1 MTFLGPITRRTAA
14 ILLTGWLLDEAVTAR
29 EISAATPT
37 DILSRIYREAL
48 NGATS
53 DWLAPARRSQFLSRS
68 LLALWAKC
76 DAKKPPDGDVGP
88 IDFDLTTDT
97 NALEVTSFRI
107 KSEKETATA
116 ATLSVS
122 LAYRKP
128 YVRPD
133 PAIVIYDFVR
143 EDGRWRIDEIRTRR
157 WSVRDLLRHWLD
169 DS

>member
-1 MTFLGPITRRTAA
+1 MTSPAPITRRAAA
-14 ILLTGWLLDEAVTAR
+14 ILLAGWLLSDAAVAR
-29 EISAATPT
+29 EARAATPAE
-37 DILSRIYREAL
+37 ILNRIYREAVK
-48 NGATS
+48 GTTS
-53 DWLAPARRSQFLSRS
+53 DWLERSRRGQYLSKS

-97 NALEVTSFRI
+97 NALELTSFRVM
-107 KSEKETATA
+107 SDKESPTA

-133 PAIVIYDFVR
+133 PAIVTYDFVR
-143 EDGRWRIDEIRTRR
+143 EDGHWRVDEIRTRR